1 MVREFSDDQR
11 SFCTQR
17 KLQGATLAQIHQE
30 YEHWWPMPT
39 WGIVNPP
46 PPSDRCLRLWVAKL
60 NAKKTL
66 QDLRKKR
73 KSSIEGVVSVC
84 TPANIARVNFLTLK
98 MFWLLFNRSAV
109 PNLQRASSMSSTT
122 LMSALSRG
130 LFSTW
135 NLTFSSASA
144 RTEAISR
151 ARSSSPE
158 LGKISPNKC

>member
-73 KSSIEGVVSVC
+73 KSSREGVVSVC
-84 TPANIARVNFLTLK
+84 TPGVDSIAVS
-98 MFWLLFNRSAV
+98 LFGNMTV
-109 PNLQRASSMSSTT
+109 E
-122 LMSALSRG
+122 RG
-130 LFSTW
+130 EILIDTK
-135 NLTFSSASA
+135 
-144 RTEAISR
+144 E
-151 ARSSSPE
+151 
-158 LGKISPNKC
+158 

>member
-46 PPSDRCLRLWVAKL
+46 LPSNRCLRLWVAKL
-60 NAKKTL
+60 NAKKTP

-73 KSSIEGVVSVC
+73 KSSREGVVSVC
-84 TPANIARVNFLTLK
+84 TPANIARDAGL
-98 MFWLLFNRSAV
+98 
-109 PNLQRASSMSSTT
+109 NL
-122 LMSALSRG
+122 
-130 LFSTW
+130 
-135 NLTFSSASA
+135 
-144 RTEAISR
+144 EA
-151 ARSSSPE
+151 A
-158 LGKISPNKC
+158 

>member
-11 SFCTQR
+11 SFCTKR
-17 KLQGATLAQIHQE
+17 KLQGAKLAQIHQE

-73 KSSIEGVVSVC
+73 KSSREGVVSVC
-84 TPANIARVNFLTLK
+84 TLANIARVNFLTLK
-98 MFWLLFNRSAV
+98 MF
-109 PNLQRASSMSSTT
+109 
-122 LMSALSRG
+122 
-130 LFSTW
+130 
-135 NLTFSSASA
+135 
-144 RTEAISR
+144 
-151 ARSSSPE
+151 
-158 LGKISPNKC
+158 

>member
-1 MVREFSDDQR
+1 MVREFSVDQR

-73 KSSIEGVVSVC
+73 KSSREGVVSVC

-98 MFWLLFNRSAV
+98 MFWLLFNRSETTSTSSPLV
-109 PNLQRASSMSSTT
+109 SLASLEAAREGTGGGASFPQAPSSR
-122 LMSALSRG
+122 LSRKDAG
-130 LFSTW
+130 L
-135 NLTFSSASA
+135 NLAA
-144 RTEAISR
+144 A
-151 ARSSSPE
+151 
-158 LGKISPNKC
+158 